1 MIDFQSFVRRFFAK
15 VLLLVPSMYEMKEL
29 KDSLD
34 NQTFASISQRIS
46 SRIP

>member
-1 MIDFQSFVRRFFAK
+1 MFFFAK
-15 VLLLVPSMYEMKEL
+15 VLLPVSGMHEMKEL
-29 KDSLD
+29 EDSLD